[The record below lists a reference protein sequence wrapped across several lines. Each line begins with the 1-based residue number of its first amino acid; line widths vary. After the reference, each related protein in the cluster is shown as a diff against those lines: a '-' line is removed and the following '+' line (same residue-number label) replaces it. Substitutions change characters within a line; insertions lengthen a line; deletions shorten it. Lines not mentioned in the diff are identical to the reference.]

1 MRLDTAIAR
10 VQSLTG
16 THSTLGLER
25 VRRLLARLGD
35 PHQGR
40 RFVHVGGTNGKG
52 SVTAM
57 LESILRAAGYRVG
70 SFISPHLQSYTER
83 YRIDGRPVAPEE
95 LAALLEGL
103 LPHLEA
109 LAAEGAAP
117 TEFEAHTAAA
127 LSLFAARDVDL
138 AVLEVG
144 LGGRLD
150 ATNVIL
156 PEVAVIT
163 NVSIDH
169 VAYLGRT
176 VREIAAEKA
185 GIIKDGVPL
194 VTAAAGEALEVI
206 ATACEARHAP
216 LILVGRDVTW
226 EAGAAVR
233 AAGAESDVRP
243 GETVTL
249 RGRRWTYRNL
259 YSPLRGP
266 HQRANA
272 ACAVAAAEVLAERDR
287 DRITPDAVRAG
298 LAETRWPGRFEV
310 FPGHPAVIL
319 DGAHNAA
326 GAAALAETLRFQ
338 DPAGGFVFVL
348 GILDDKEREIMARI
362 LAPLAVAAVVTRPPG
377 PRAGGWRELASILKK
392 AGVARVEVEEGPR
405 TALDRA
411 RELAGPDGTVVVAG
425 SLYLVGAL
433 RSRLEVNGLASDP
446 GRTGCKG

>member
-1 MRLDTAIAR
+1 MIAQ
-10 VQSLTG
+10 VQALTG
-16 THSTLGLER
+16 THFALGLGR

-40 RFVHVGGTNGKG
+40 RFIHVGGTNGKG

-57 LESILRAAGYRVG
+57 LENILRTAGYRVG
-70 SFISPHLQSYTER
+70 AFISPHLQSYTER

-103 LPHLEA
+103 LPHLDA
-109 LAAEGAAP
+109 LAAECAAP

-127 LSLFAARDVDL
+127 LSLFAAYALDL
-138 AVLEVG
+138 AILEVG

-194 VTAAAGEALEVI
+194 VTAAAGESLEVI
-206 ATACEARHAP
+206 AAACEAHHAP

-226 EAGAAVR
+226 EAGGAVQNGG
-233 AAGAESDVRP
+233 AGLRVRP
-243 GETVTL
+243 GQTVTL
-249 RGRRWTYRNL
+249 YGRLQTYRDL
-259 YSPLRGP
+259 YIPLRGP
-266 HQRANA
+266 HQQANA
-272 ACAVAAAEVLAERDR
+272 ACAVAAAEVLAERGW
-287 DRITPDAVRAG
+287 DRITPDAVRTG

-310 FPGHPAVIL
+310 FPGRPAVIL

-326 GAAALAETLRFQ
+326 GAAALAETLRLHN
-338 DPAGGFVFVL
+338 PVGCFVFVL
-348 GILDDKEREIMARI
+348 GILDDKERATMVRL
-362 LAPLAVAAVVTRPPG
+362 LAPLAVAVVVTRPPG
-377 PRAGGWRELASILKK
+377 PRAEGWRELASILRQT
-392 AGVARVEVEEGPR
+392 GVVRVEVEEEPR

-411 RELAGPDGTVVVAG
+411 RGLAGPDGTVVVAG

-433 RSRLEVNGLASDP
+433 RSRL
-446 GRTGCKG
+446 R